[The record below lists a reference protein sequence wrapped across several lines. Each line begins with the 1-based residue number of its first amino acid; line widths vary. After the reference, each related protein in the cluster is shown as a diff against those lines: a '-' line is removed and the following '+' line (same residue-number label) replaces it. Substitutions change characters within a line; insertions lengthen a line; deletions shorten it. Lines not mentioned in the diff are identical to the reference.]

1 MKKYDIFIS
10 YRRNGGEFTAKTLRD
25 KLEDLGYRVFFDVE
39 SLRSGNFN
47 TELYSVIENC
57 KDFIIVMSPGSLDRC
72 TNQDDWVRLE
82 LEKALRCNKN
92 VVPVL
97 LRGFSFPDELPDS
110 IDEVRFKNGIEANP
124 QFFDAF
130 ISKLQ
135 EFLITKPPLFRRAV
149 NNPVFKRVFPSVVA
163 LAIVAAIFVG
173 GFLFWKNTRTF
184 FPKTDVEKSVTN
196 EVIYYVESHLTGLD
210 MMSTGVEGVIDA
222 AERYINSGMSNRS
235 EFELAL
241 DVGFKAL
248 ENCDVGSMAPSD
260 GFIERVGALKN
271 TPFNTADLMGMQ
283 DAVQSFREGWASNLA
298 YFDWLTGDDC
308 YMQTDSRL
316 KLIGLY
322 RNLFE
327 KELKSNAYCSNELLL
342 PITEKSSLS
351 DFRNSYLPTLLNL
364 PLSSG
369 SWKDDA
375 DVLEAEISASDAKT
389 QEALREI
396 AGLVG
401 DMNIEN
407 AGSRESLIRAYM
419 ILGLTREQA
428 ELYLDGQNNQT
439 AESEYLPKDGDSAN
453 VLWIKLEYFIQLEDF
468 NSASLCIDAY
478 EKAAADEEGA
488 AEIVSAVRNFISYA
502 PTVGINF
509 GVLVSGWPDPD
520 DTDSPYQIG
529 DIIIALDGKICRSND
544 DFSEYLNSLTEDS
557 GYAYTA
563 TVLRADG
570 QGGTETLELEASLYQ
585 ASIYTRSLN
594 LEDSD

>member
-57 KDFIIVMSPGSLDRC
+57 KDFIIVLSPGALDRSV
-72 TNQDDWVRLE
+72 NQDDWVRLE

-92 VVPVL
+92 IVPVL
-97 LRGFSFPDELPDS
+97 LRDFSFPDELPDS
-110 IDEVRFKNGIEANP
+110 IDEVRYKNGIEANP

-149 NNPVFKRVFPSVVA
+149 NNQVFKRVFPSVIA
-163 LAIVAAIFVG
+163 LMIVAAIFVG
-173 GFLFWKNTRTF
+173 GFLFWKNTKTV
-184 FPKTDVEKSVTN
+184 FPKTDVEKSVTD
-196 EVIYYVESHLTGLD
+196 EVIYYVESHLTNLD

-222 AERYINSGMSNRS
+222 AERYINSGMSSRS

-241 DVGFKAL
+241 DIGFNSL

-271 TPFNTADLMGMQ
+271 TPFRTADLIGMQ
-283 DAVQSFREGWASNLA
+283 DTTQSFRESWAGYLT
-298 YFDWLTGDDC
+298 YLDWLTGEDC
-308 YMQTDSRL
+308 YLQTDARL
-316 KLIGLY
+316 KIIGLY
-322 RNLFE
+322 RSMFE
-327 KELKSNAYCSNELLL
+327 EELKSHAYNSNELLL
-342 PITEKSSLS
+342 PITAENALS
-351 DFRNSYLPTLLNL
+351 EFKNSYLPMLLNV

-375 DVLEAEISASDAKT
+375 DVLEAELSSSGAKM
-389 QEALREI
+389 QEAKRELSEI
-396 AGLVG
+396 VG
-401 DMNIEN
+401 DTNIAN
-407 AGSRESLIRAYM
+407 SNSRETLIRAYM
-419 ILGLTREQA
+419 ILGMTREQA
-428 ELYLDGQNNQT
+428 ERYLDAQ
-439 AESEYLPKDGDSAN
+439 ASKSDYLPKDGDSAD
-453 VLWIKLEYFIQLEDF
+453 VLWIKLEFFIQIKDF
-468 NSASLCIDAY
+468 DSASLCIDAY
-478 EKAAADEEGA
+478 EKAAEGVEGT
-488 AEIVSAVRNFISYA
+488 AEIVSAVRNYLSYA
-502 PTVGINF
+502 PTAGINY
-509 GVLVSGWPDPD
+509 GVLVSRWADPN

-529 DIIIALDGKICRSND
+529 DIIIALDGKVCRSND
-544 DFSEYLNSLTEDS
+544 DFYNFLDSLTEDS

-570 QGGTETLELEASLYQ
+570 QGRTETLELEASLYQ

-594 LEDSD
+594 LEESD